1 MVEAYVLVNAEP
13 GLLGRAVSRQIV
25 GIEGVLSAE
34 DLSAPY
40 DVIARVEAQD
50 LDELAKLVVAKIQVL
65 EGVTRTITC
74 PVVHLH

>member
-13 GLLGRAVSRQIV
+13 GLLGRAVSREIV

-40 DVIARVEAQD
+40 DVIARVEARD